1 MEAMLRH
8 VVTSLVTKPD
18 QVRVTCLESASN
30 CAGALWELRVAPED
44 FPRIIGRGG
53 KTARAL
59 RALLEAADRN
69 EYLPSLNIVDPEDD
83 GEPI

>member
-1 MEAMLRH
+1 METMLRH

-18 QVRVTCLESASN
+18 AVQVTCLEAASDR
-30 CAGALWELRVAPED
+30 AGALWELRVAPED